1 MRNKVRK
8 SLAFLL
14 ALALVVSVMSGL
26 GLSVSAEQESN
37 TPGTEEV
44 QQQDKTEAGAA
55 PSEVKAEEEA
65 AKPEEKPVQEEKK
78 DEQKT
83 EAKEN
88 ADKPAEK
95 QEKAT
100 PKAGENVQTATIGT
114 GDKTVTVKTTAAAG
128 VLPEGA
134 KLVVKK
140 LANQDQAYQD
150 AESTLKDSQVTYDD
164 FLALDVG
171 FEVNGKEV
179 EPEAG
184 SVQVQFELGAGLL
197 PKTADT
203 STLAVQH
210 LTDGKAETVADAG
223 AVTAGDVTVK
233 NEAVKADFEVKS
245 FSTFTITWSVVNG
258 RDFVEKFKFTVK
270 YVDVNGKEINPSA
283 TNVELGDGTTINFEE
298 KYGKSLSSYNWVGAY
313 YGDYTLDGEN
323 NKKINT
329 LTTSSEWAPIGL
341 FSGYYKYY
349 NVVMKNASGETVY
362 NETVNGKEN
371 TVKEANITLVYAIK
385 ASTGGTGGSIS
396 TQQNISHEKYV
407 VDKKDGTYDLNLTVV
422 GARGTETKPAKLD
435 VLLIVDVSSSMEG
448 SNISG
453 AKGATETL
461 TDALKN
467 RKDIDAKYSVVTFG
481 KTAKTLVSW
490 EQGTASNVVDEVNKI
505 EIQKNVGTNYQAGF
519 REAKKQ
525 LNLARSDAQ
534 TVVIFLTDG
543 WPTYYIGAD
552 GWTAGGGSST
562 YQETLDASN
571 QEASGM
577 YVNQF
582 YAIGV
587 GDDMT
592 KEKTIAGTS
601 QGGGDPG
608 KKTTGAKI
616 LEAICKEVHTD
627 KDKSEYHLSSA
638 SELSKLFDDIA
649 GKTRELLCT
658 KVKITDT
665 LSDNVKPVE
674 SVSGTPKDLI
684 VTVKKGDKDGK
695 LVATAPK
702 EVTIDGVTIS
712 AKYEDGQIMLIFPET
727 YTLNPEYTYIVTA
740 NIEATEMAYQHVR
753 EHDGTYPNRGEKGT
767 GTTSEDQGG
776 VFTNTKAEVTYFYND
791 VKTTEDYNNPVIQP
805 KPAKLIVKKTISG
818 LESLSDE
825 QIKALEEKMTFD
837 ITYTYPSGT
846 TQTETQPV
854 KLSQFTKDE
863 NGTYTYT
870 NDKVWSMG
878 ATYTVTES
886 ANDVS
891 DYDCRMTSS
900 NANNVT
906 IPKYGEATATF
917 TNAYTPSAKNLTIQ
931 KKIEGDQP
939 TNLNAEFTFEVAGP
953 ANGNYTIE
961 GTDKKATFTNGKA
974 TVTITGA
981 SSITIE
987 NLPLGA
993 YTVKETSMG
1002 NVNGYTWT
1010 TAESAMSDDATLSA
1024 DANGTVIITNTLKK
1038 NPTVT
1043 IVKKITGNM
1052 SDSSDEFT
1060 FTYGDNQTVTLNG
1073 GDKNTEKIE
1082 VPYGS
1087 SFTVTE
1093 SDKGGYTLDKI
1104 EATGSTGRKSDDT
1117 YTIEKVT
1124 EDTTITFT
1132 TTKTIQPPNGII
1144 TTIAPYAIMVVL
1156 AAGAGV
1162 YFVYSRRRRNR

>member
-65 AKPEEKPVQEEKK
+65 AKPEEKPVQEEKE

-197 PKTADT
+197 PETADT

-245 FSTFTITWSVVNG
+245 FSTFTITWSVVNW

-329 LTTSSEWAPIGL
+329 LTTSSEWVPARRFGVY
-341 FSGYYKYY
+341 GYYKY

-362 NETVNGKEN
+362 NETVSEKEN

-396 TQQNISHEKYV
+396 TQQNVSHEKYV
-407 VDKKDGTYDLNLTVV
+407 VDKKDGTYDLNLTVA

-435 VLLIVDVSSSMEG
+435 VLLIVDVSTSMSG
-448 SNISG
+448 SNIKG
-453 AKGATETL
+453 AKDATKTL

-481 KTAKTLVSW
+481 KTANTLVSW
-490 EQGTASNVVDEVNKI
+490 EQGTASNVVNQVNAITIK
-505 EIQKNVGTNYQAGF
+505 QQVGTNYQAGF

-552 GWTAGGGSST
+552 GQTTGGGSVT

-592 KEKTIAGTS
+592 TEQTIAGTWDS
-601 QGGGDPG
+601 
-608 KKTTGAKI
+608 TTGAKI

-627 KDKSEYHLSSA
+627 KDKSEYYLSSA
-638 SELSKLFDDIA
+638 DELSKLFDDIA
-649 GKTRELLCT
+649 GKTLELLCT
-658 KVKITDT
+658 NVEITDT
-665 LSDNVKPVE
+665 LSDNVKLVE
-674 SVSGTPKDLI
+674 SASGKPKDLV
-684 VTVKKGDKDGK
+684 VTVKKGDKDGT
-695 LVATAPK
+695 L
-702 EVTIDGVTIS
+702 EVTGNNEVIFQDARIWAEYKDG
-712 AKYEDGQIMLIFPET
+712 KIMLHFPEN
-727 YTLNPEYTYIVTA
+727 YTLDPEYTYIVTA
-740 NIEATEMAYQHVR
+740 NIEATETAYQHVR
-753 EHDGTYPNRGEKGT
+753 EHGGTYPNTGEKGT
-767 GTTSEDQGG
+767 GKTSEGKGG
-776 VFTNTKAEVTYFYND
+776 VFTNTKAEVAYTYND
-791 VKTTEDYNNPVIQP
+791 VGTTESYNNPVIQL
-805 KPAKLIVKKTISG
+805 KPAKLIVKKTITG
-818 LESLSDE
+818 LT
-825 QIKALEEKMTFD
+825 EEKINSALKNNLTFG
-837 ITYTYPSGT
+837 ITYTYPTGKQT
-846 TQTETQPV
+846 TVTETK
-854 KLSQFTKDE
+854 KLSDFTKNADD
-863 NGTYTYT
+863 TYTYT
-870 NDKVWSMG
+870 YTSGDIWSMG
-878 ATYTVTES
+878 ATYEVTEKML
-886 ANDVS
+886 DVA
-891 DYDCRMTSS
+891 DYDCVATPDKATGS
-900 NANNVT
+900 
-906 IPKYGEATATF
+906 IPKYSTATASFTNTYTKATQDLTITKEIWVDGNKYEGTEFNDAEYTF
-917 TNAYTPSAKNLTIQ
+917 TVSSDKLGEEQTVTVKGAGSATI
-931 KKIEGDQP
+931 KGLP
-939 TNLNAEFTFEVAGP
+939 VGS
-953 ANGNYTIE
+953 YTIAE
-961 GTDKKATFTNGKA
+961 TNHTNEPAKYEFKETDRPQEITLSKENHA
-974 TVTITGA
+974 VTITNKYETKKYKVYVRKELDGNMYN
-981 SSITIE
+981 SSDKFDFNVTGKTE
-987 NLPLGA
+987 TLQLGKDETSSA
-993 YTVKETSMG
+993 YEVTYGDSFTVKET
-1002 NVNGYTWT
+1002 NDKGYTST
-1010 TAESAMSDDATLSA
+1010 TAKAYKATVS
-1024 DANGTVIITNTLKK
+1024 NGTVSAGTEVN
-1038 NPTVT
+1038 
-1043 IVKKITGNM
+1043 G
-1052 SDSSDEFT
+1052 
-1060 FTYGDNQTVTLNG
+1060 TYKDD
-1073 GDKNTEKIE
+1073 DK
-1082 VPYGS
+1082 S
-1087 SFTVTE
+1087 
-1093 SDKGGYTLDKI
+1093 YTLSNI
-1104 EATGSTGRKSDDT
+1104 
-1117 YTIEKVT
+1117 T
-1124 EDTTITFT
+1124 EDIIIVYTN
-1132 TTKTIQPPNGII
+1132 TKTINPPSGIT